1 MAESEMVERVARAIH
16 EKAYGSSVMW
26 RESVPAARAALEAMR
41 EPTNTMR
48 NAGCAVGP
56 DTLSGGFDYDD
67 ADRVWS
73 AVISAALGQEGTEG

>member
-41 EPTNTMR
+41 EPTPAIKQAGAWCIPEAGYDLAHDTYVTM
-48 NAGCAVGP
+48 
-56 DTLSGGFDYDD
+56 
-67 ADRVWS
+67 
-73 AVISAALGQEGTEG
+73 ISAALGQEGTEG